1 MSRGI
6 VFAIFAAALPLSAA
20 MWPDQLGP
28 YHVRASMGLSTSP
41 HESAPP
47 PDTLPTEY
55 GVEDMEKADY
65 GEFQIIGSRFKD
77 STGAFAASLEGW
89 GQRVGNYVIRCSGNC
104 PKDLLN
110 LADKSLPHV
119 SHTPVPILGSYFPQT
134 GLISGSARYIMGP
147 EGLQKYLPQ
156 ISSGAVRLEL
166 GTEGQLA
173 HYRLGKGEATLA
185 IFSYPTL
192 EMARDQAPVYERL
205 PGVVVKRTGSLVA
218 LAAPVAGASA
228 VDPADAK
235 KLLSEVNYQ
244 ASVSWNEPMPLVIK
258 PQTAAQMVLGI
269 LTLAGIVLGFCLV
282 SGLVFA
288 VIRVTARKFGYSGAE
303 GSMTTLH
310 LGGK

>member
-6 VFAIFAAALPLSAA
+6 VFAILAALPLSGAI
-20 MWPDQLGP
+20 WPDKLGP
-28 YHVRASMGLSTSP
+28 YVLQPLEVKGPIDSQMV
-41 HESAPP
+41 
-47 PDTLPTEY
+47 EY
-55 GVEDMEKADY
+55 GADASEGADY
-65 GEFQIIGSRFKD
+65 GSFSVSAWRFKD
-77 STGAFAASLEGW
+77 TTGAYAASLENNGSA
-89 GQRVGNYVIRCSGNC
+89 RVGNYLISCTGKC
-104 PKDLLN
+104 PKDLAD

-119 SHTPVPILGSYFPQT
+119 SHTPVPILGRYFPQT
-134 GLISGSARYIMGP
+134 GAIAGSSRYIMGP

-166 GTEGQLA
+166 GSEGQLA
-173 HYRLGKGEATLA
+173 HYRLGKSEATLA

-192 EMARDQAPVYERL
+192 EMARDQAPVYERI

-218 LAAPVAGASA
+218 LVVPATAASPIDSA
-228 VDPADAK
+228 EAK

-288 VIRVTARKFGYSGAE
+288 VVRVTARKFGYSGAE